1 VTHSGSTTNMSH
13 NRYVLTMP
21 LACYGLMTCH
31 IMTLNVYS
39 RSDTASK
46 RTTNKIINTKA
57 VYPRTIPDLC
67 ANSRSMY
74 SNVVDMTNADIA
86 KPNLHLSS

>member
-1 VTHSGSTTNMSH
+1 
-13 NRYVLTMP
+13 
-21 LACYGLMTCH
+21 
-31 IMTLNVYS
+31 MTLNVYS